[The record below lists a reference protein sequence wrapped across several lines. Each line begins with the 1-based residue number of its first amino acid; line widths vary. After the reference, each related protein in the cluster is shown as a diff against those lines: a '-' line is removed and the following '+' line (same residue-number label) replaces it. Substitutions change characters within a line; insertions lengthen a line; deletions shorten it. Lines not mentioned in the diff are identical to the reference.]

1 MSLLK
6 LREPLEL
13 TMYRVLPED
22 ISDFI
27 SVYII
32 HHGDSS
38 CSIVDTGPQVS
49 VSRLTSLVTRL
60 ECKVDNL
67 LLTHIHLDHGGGAGG
82 FVKEYGD
89 ARVLVHPRGNK
100 HLANPTKLWQA
111 SLQALGP
118 VAEFYQEPLPV
129 PETLLHSPGD
139 GERLNL
145 DGIEVIVV
153 HTPGHASHHMSF
165 WLPSEKILFSGD
177 SAGMYLERQGKFVP
191 STPPPFHFGQYI
203 DSLDKQAKLAP
214 SYIAFPHNTIIEAG
228 DFLKRHR
235 DQIIAWVEAA
245 EEVLE
250 KSNNYSDEEKVN
262 LVTDAL
268 KSADD
273 QANALLS
280 DSDTLVRAIMHSSI
294 QGLIDYVVRIKPRE
308 EQR

>member
-1 MSLLK
+1 MLRLK
-6 LREPLEL
+6 EPLEL
-13 TMYRVLPED
+13 TMYRVLPEN

-49 VSRLTSLVTRL
+49 VSRLTGLVTRL
-60 ECKVDNL
+60 GCRVENL

-82 FVKEYGD
+82 FIKEYGP
-89 ARVLVHPRGNK
+89 AKVMVHPRGSK

-111 SLQALGP
+111 SLEALGP

-129 PETLLHSPGD
+129 SETLLYSPED
-139 GERLNL
+139 GEKLHL
-145 DGIEVIVV
+145 DGLEVVV
-153 HTPGHASHHMSF
+153 LYTPGHASHHMSF
-165 WLPSEKILFSGD
+165 WLPSEKTLFSGD

-191 STPPPFHFGQYI
+191 STPPPFHFDQYLE
-203 DSLDKQAKLAP
+203 SLDKQARLDP

-250 KSNNYSDEEKVN
+250 KASNYSGEDKVN
-262 LVTDAL
+262 LVAEAL
-268 KSADD
+268 KSVDD

-280 DSDTLVRAIMHSSI
+280 DNDTLVKAIMQSSI
-294 QGLIDYVVRIKPRE
+294 QGLIDYVVRIKARE
-308 EQR
+308 ERR